1 MGRRLKLLADDKVS
15 ADIAKLLKRSVIS
28 VKLKAHLAQSVFGPA
43 GEEGEMTAAANP
55 RRAEMIEWQ
64 IEPERQDE
72 SGGRFVKVFARDYS
86 LVPTG
91 QE

>member
-1 MGRRLKLLADDKVS
+1 
-15 ADIAKLLKRSVIS
+15 
-28 VKLKAHLAQSVFGPA
+28 
-43 GEEGEMTAAANP
+43 MTAAANP